1 MFMIEMPLPGEDGM
15 SIQMLPGFAEDQA
28 GKGAYVEIKTD
39 LPDSKEPQLFYTHPH
54 GEIWVG
60 DALSWLKSLAT
71 ASVDLIFADPP
82 YNVKKA
88 EWDNF
93 ESQQEYIAWSLQW
106 ISEAA
111 RVLKSTGTLYICGY
125 SEILS
130 DLKLPASRFF
140 QGCRWL
146 VWHYKNKANLGT
158 DWGRSHESILHF
170 RKSDKFT
177 FNIDDVRIPYGNHT
191 LKYPAHPQAETSQ
204 YGKGNNKGRLWHPHP
219 NGAKPKDVIEV
230 PTTCNGMHEKT
241 PHPTQKPEALLRKF
255 VLASSNLGDLVID
268 PFLGSGTTAVVA
280 EQLKRKWKGCDISP
294 EYCQWAAKRIEQ
306 VEDWPVEKWLQYDSE
321 NEARRKSIR

>member
-1 MFMIEMPLPGEDGM
+1 MIEMPLPGEDGM

-130 DLKLPASRFF
+130 DLKLPASRFSRAAGGWYGITKTKPISVQIGDALTKVF
-140 QGCRWL
+140 CTLER
-146 VWHYKNKANLGT
+146 AINLLSISMMSE
-158 DWGRSHESILHF
+158 SHTEI
-170 RKSDKFT
+170 
-177 FNIDDVRIPYGNHT
+177 IP
-191 LKYPAHPQAETSQ
+191 
-204 YGKGNNKGRLWHPHP
+204 
-219 NGAKPKDVIEV
+219 
-230 PTTCNGMHEKT
+230 
-241 PHPTQKPEALLRKF
+241 
-255 VLASSNLGDLVID
+255 
-268 PFLGSGTTAVVA
+268 
-280 EQLKRKWKGCDISP
+280 
-294 EYCQWAAKRIEQ
+294 
-306 VEDWPVEKWLQYDSE
+306 
-321 NEARRKSIR
+321 